1 MSGLTHFIAAL
12 LAVAGLVLL
21 IIKSSHPVEPW
32 HLVSFIIF
40 GAGMILLYS
49 ASTLYHWL
57 PFSDK
62 RTLLLKK
69 IDHIM
74 IFILIAA
81 TYTPICLIPL
91 RGPWGWSLFGSI
103 WGMAVL
109 GIFMKL
115 FWIKAPRWFATL
127 IYVVMG
133 WLALVAIWPLF
144 QAVQIE
150 AFEGILLGGLFYTI
164 GAVIYA
170 TKKPDPVPGFFG
182 FHEVFHVFVMLGS
195 FSHFWVLYKYL

>member
-12 LAVAGLVLL
+12 AAIAGLVLL
-21 IIKSSHPVEPW
+21 IIKSGHPVRPW
-32 HLVSFIIF
+32 YLVSFIIF

-49 ASTLYHWL
+49 ASALYHWL
-57 PFSDK
+57 PLSDQ
-62 RTLLLKK
+62 RILLLKK

-103 WGMAVL
+103 WGMTIM

-115 FWIKAPRWFATL
+115 FWINAPRRLATL

-133 WLALVAIWPLF
+133 WLAMVAIWPLF
-144 QAVQIE
+144 KSVQIE
-150 AFEGILLGGLFYTI
+150 AFWGILTGGLFYTI

-182 FHEVFHVFVMLGS
+182 FHEIFHVFVMLGS
-195 FSHFWVLYKYL
+195 FSHFWVMYKYL